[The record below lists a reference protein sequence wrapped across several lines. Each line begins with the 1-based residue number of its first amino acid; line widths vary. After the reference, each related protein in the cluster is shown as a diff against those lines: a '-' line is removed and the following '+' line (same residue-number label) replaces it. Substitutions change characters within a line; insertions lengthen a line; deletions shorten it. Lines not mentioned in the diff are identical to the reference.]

1 VRGSLRVIAAMGD
14 GRNALIMYEVTTEG
28 GPVGSKVFPSAQTWL
43 LDENGRSRSN
53 GSSPTRQHD
62 QHGDDV
68 IQTSGRQGRA
78 GIMNGMPFFGY
89 HMPSF
94 TFPGVPSDQ
103 LFDRVGELARSAES
117 AGFELVTVMDHFYQI
132 TPIGPEE
139 QPMLE
144 GYTTLAAL
152 ARETSTVKLA
162 TLVTGVTYRNPA
174 LVAKMVTTL
183 DVISKG
189 RMICGIGA
197 AWNDSEHIG
206 YGFEFPPI
214 RERMDRLDEALTI
227 IKLMFTQERPSFA
240 GTHYRIDRAL
250 NNPRPLQAG
259 GPKILVG
266 GGGEQRTLRLVAKHA
281 DMSHWFGPLAD
292 IKRKS
297 EILDRYCEEE
307 GRDPATITR
316 TMGAP
321 VVLVENEGQ
330 VKSVMERMP
339 PERRLMFTPATPDQ
353 AAEILQDYI
362 AVGIQGFTF
371 GNPTLRT
378 TEEFERVSRL
388 IKAVKN
394 S

>member
-1 VRGSLRVIAAMGD
+1 MG
-14 GRNALIMYEVTTEG
+14 
-28 GPVGSKVFPSAQTWL
+28 
-43 LDENGRSRSN
+43 
-53 GSSPTRQHD
+53 
-62 QHGDDV
+62 
-68 IQTSGRQGRA
+68 
-78 GIMNGMPFFGY
+78 GMPFFGY

-94 TFPGVPSDQ
+94 TFASVPPDR
-103 LFDRVGELARSAES
+103 LFDHVGGLARSAES

-132 TPIGPEE
+132 TGVGAVEE
-139 QPMLE
+139 PMLE
-144 GYTTLAAL
+144 GYATLAAL
-152 ARETSTVKLA
+152 ARETSRVRLA

-174 LVAKMVTTL
+174 LVAKMVTTI

-189 RMICGIGA
+189 RAICGIGA
-197 AWNDSEHIG
+197 AWNESEHSG
-206 YGFEFPPI
+206 YGFAFPPI

-227 IKLMFTQERPSFA
+227 LKLMFTQERPSFA

-250 NNPRPLQAG
+250 NNPRPLQPG
-259 GPKILVG
+259 GPPILVG
-266 GGGEQRTLRLVAKHA
+266 GGGEKRTLRLVARHA

-297 EILDRYCEEE
+297 EILDRYCDEE

-316 TMGAP
+316 TMGSP

-330 VKSVMERMP
+330 AKTVMERMP
-339 PERRLMFTPATPDQ
+339 PERRVMFQPATPEQ

-378 TEEFERVSRL
+378 PEEFERAQRL
-388 IKAVKN
+388 IRTVKRSSSLN
-394 S
+394 

>member
-1 VRGSLRVIAAMGD
+1 MAAMMD
-14 GRNALIMYEVTTEG
+14 
-28 GPVGSKVFPSAQTWL
+28 P
-43 LDENGRSRSN
+43 
-53 GSSPTRQHD
+53 
-62 QHGDDV
+62 
-68 IQTSGRQGRA
+68 
-78 GIMNGMPFFGY
+78 MPFFGY

-94 TFPGVPSDQ
+94 TFPGVAPDE
-103 LFDRVGELARSAES
+103 LFDHVVGLARSAES

-139 QPMLE
+139 EPMLE
-144 GYTTLAAL
+144 GYATLAAL
-152 ARETSTVKLA
+152 ARETSRVRLA

-197 AWNDSEHIG
+197 AWNESEHIG
-206 YGFEFPPI
+206 YGLAFPPI

-227 IKLMFTQERPSFA
+227 MKLMFTKERPSFSGA
-240 GTHYRIDRAL
+240 HYRIDRAL
-250 NNPRPLQAG
+250 NRPRPLQPG
-259 GPKILVG
+259 GPTILVG
-266 GGGEQRTLRLVAKHA
+266 GGGEKRTLRLVARHA

-307 GRDPATITR
+307 GRDPATITK
-316 TMGAP
+316 TMGSP

-330 VKSVMERMP
+330 AKTVMERMP
-339 PERRLMFTPATPDQ
+339 PERRVMFQPATPEQ
-353 AAEILQDYI
+353 AAEILQDFI

-378 TEEFERVSRL
+378 PEEFDRMRRL
-388 IKAVKN
+388 IATIKKP
-394 S
+394 

>member
-1 VRGSLRVIAAMGD
+1 MDR
-14 GRNALIMYEVTTEG
+14 
-28 GPVGSKVFPSAQTWL
+28 
-43 LDENGRSRSN
+43 
-53 GSSPTRQHD
+53 
-62 QHGDDV
+62 
-68 IQTSGRQGRA
+68 
-78 GIMNGMPFFGY
+78 MPFFGY

-94 TFPGVPSDQ
+94 TFPGVPPDQ
-103 LFDRVGELARSAES
+103 LFDHVSGLARSAES

-132 TPIGPEE
+132 TGIGKEE
-139 QPMLE
+139 EPMLE
-144 GYTTLAAL
+144 GYTTLGAL
-152 ARETSTVKLA
+152 ARETSRVRLA

-189 RMICGIGA
+189 RMICGMGA
-197 AWNDSEHIG
+197 AWNESEHIG
-206 YGFEFPPI
+206 YGIPFPPI
-214 RERMDRLDEALTI
+214 RERMDRLDEALNI
-227 IKLMFTQERPSFA
+227 IKLMFTQERPSFS

-250 NNPRPLQAG
+250 NVPRPVQPG

-266 GGGEQRTLRLVAKHA
+266 GGGEKRTLPLGARYA
-281 DMSHWFGPLAD
+281 DMSHWVGPLAD

-307 GRDPATITR
+307 GRDPATITK

-330 VKSVMERMP
+330 AKAVMERMP
-339 PERRLMFTPATPDQ
+339 PERRGIFPPPTPEK
-353 AAEILQDYI
+353 AAESPPGYLAGRIP
-362 AVGIQGFTF
+362 GPTF
-371 GNPTLRT
+371 GNPTTRT
-378 TEEFERVSRL
+378 PEEFERARRL

>member
-1 VRGSLRVIAAMGD
+1 
-14 GRNALIMYEVTTEG
+14 
-28 GPVGSKVFPSAQTWL
+28 
-43 LDENGRSRSN
+43 
-53 GSSPTRQHD
+53 
-62 QHGDDV
+62 
-68 IQTSGRQGRA
+68 
-78 GIMNGMPFFGY
+78 
-89 HMPSF
+89 MPSF

-103 LFDRVGELARSAES
+103 LFDHVGELARSAES
-117 AGFELVTVMDHFYQI
+117 AGFELVTVMDHVYQI

-152 ARETSTVKLA
+152 ARETSKVKLA

-189 RMICGIGA
+189 RAICGIGA
-197 AWNDSEHIG
+197 AWNDSEHLG
-206 YGFEFPPI
+206 YGFDFPPI
-214 RERMDRLDEALTI
+214 GERMDRLDEALTI
-227 IKLMFTQERPSFA
+227 LKLMFTEDRPSFT

-266 GGGEQRTLRLVAKHA
+266 GGGEKRTLRLVAKHA

-362 AVGIQGFTF
+362 DVGIEGFTF

-378 TEEFERVSRL
+378 REEFERVGRL
-388 IKAVKN
+388 IKAIKK

>member
-1 VRGSLRVIAAMGD
+1 MD
-14 GRNALIMYEVTTEG
+14 T
-28 GPVGSKVFPSAQTWL
+28 
-43 LDENGRSRSN
+43 
-53 GSSPTRQHD
+53 
-62 QHGDDV
+62 
-68 IQTSGRQGRA
+68 
-78 GIMNGMPFFGY
+78 MPFFGY

-94 TFPGVPSDQ
+94 TFPDVPSDQ
-103 LFDRVGELARSAES
+103 LFDHLGGLARSAES

-132 TPIGPEE
+132 TGIGPEE
-139 QPMLE
+139 EPMLE

-152 ARETSTVKLA
+152 ARETSRVRLG

-189 RMICGIGA
+189 RAICGIGA
-197 AWNDSEHIG
+197 AWNESEHIG

-227 IKLMFTQERPSFA
+227 LKLMFTQERPSFT

-250 NNPRPLQAG
+250 NNPRPLQPG
-259 GPKILVG
+259 GPKIMVG
-266 GGGEQRTLRLVAKHA
+266 GGGEQRTLRLVARHA

-307 GRDPATITR
+307 SRDPATITK

-330 VKSVMERMP
+330 AKAVMERMP
-339 PERRLMFTPATPDQ
+339 PERRVMFQPATPDQ
-353 AAEILQDYI
+353 AAEILQDFI

-378 TEEFERVSRL
+378 PEEFERASRL
-388 IKAVKN
+388 IKAIKV
-394 S
+394 SS

>member
-1 VRGSLRVIAAMGD
+1 
-14 GRNALIMYEVTTEG
+14 
-28 GPVGSKVFPSAQTWL
+28 
-43 LDENGRSRSN
+43 
-53 GSSPTRQHD
+53 
-62 QHGDDV
+62 
-68 IQTSGRQGRA
+68 
-78 GIMNGMPFFGY
+78 
-89 HMPSF
+89 MPSF
-94 TFPGVPSDQ
+94 TFPGVASDQ
-103 LFDRVGELARSAES
+103 LFDHVGELARSAES

-152 ARETSTVKLA
+152 ARETSKVKLA

-189 RMICGIGA
+189 RAICGIGA
-197 AWNDSEHIG
+197 AWNDSEHLG
-206 YGFEFPPI
+206 YGFDFPPI
-214 RERMDRLDEALTI
+214 GERMDRLDEALTI
-227 IKLMFTQERPSFA
+227 LKLMFMEERPSFA

-266 GGGEQRTLRLVAKHA
+266 GGGEKRTLRLVAKHA

-307 GRDPATITR
+307 GRDPASITR

-339 PERRLMFTPATPDQ
+339 PDRRLMFTPATPDQ

-378 TEEFERVSRL
+378 SEEFERVGRL
-388 IKAVKN
+388 IKAIKA